1 MISGPLNNEGQVLR
15 LTILE
20 MNETHPARVRCQV
33 TCLNQQGVSTYNPA
47 MAVIVTSQEEF
58 IPVYEA
64 RDRFYYSWDGLH
76 FEVRTGNVSY
86 CEAQNNNTMEY
97 EYLITSNSSK
107 IDCSVVICGVK
118 AFHDWPPHTCW
129 GQSYGIIR
137 SEMDTHQAP
146 TNPSS
151 DEAVYTTVTVTDTSS
166 FPPGFKGP
174 AAGSLAYT
182 LIFTI
187 IAIII
192 LVMITLLLTVGF
204 LRLRYRSHSRISP
217 QCVQTVEQSLVIKV
231 EQPVAIKSVAV
242 REKETSFNEKSDS
255 NRSSIQ
261 AQLQEKLPDTISS
274 RSKTL

>member
-33 TCLNQQGVSTYNPA
+33 TCLNQQGTYNPA
-47 MAVIVTSQEEF
+47 MALIVTSQEEF
-58 IPVYEA
+58 IQVRGA
-64 RDRFYYSWDGLH
+64 FDYSRDGLH
-76 FEVRTGNVSY
+76 FEVRIVNVSN
-86 CEAQNNNTMEY
+86 CEAQNNYTMEY
-97 EYLITSNSSK
+97 EYLITSNSFK
-107 IDCSVVICGVK
+107 IDRSVVICGVD
-118 AFHDWPPHTCW
+118 AFHDWPLHILCW

-137 SEMDTHQAP
+137 SEVDTHQA
-146 TNPSS
+146 TANYNPSS

-166 FPPGFKGP
+166 FPPGFKGL

-182 LIFTI
+182 LISTI

-192 LVMITLLLTVGF
+192 LFVITLLLTVGF
-204 LRLRYRSHSRISP
+204 LRLRYQSHTRIAP
-217 QCVQTVEQSLVIKV
+217 QCVQTVEQSLLIKV
-231 EQPVAIKSVAV
+231 EQPVASESAAV
-242 REKETSFNEKSDS
+242 REKETSFSENSDS